1 MARKVVG
8 AIKKF
13 KSFFK
18 KVTAIGNS
26 VRTRPKNKHKRQIM
40 NVMVL
45 SLEVMQLKNYL
56 TMID

>member
-26 VRTRPKNKHKRQIM
+26 VRTRPKNKHKRR
-40 NVMVL
+40 
-45 SLEVMQLKNYL
+45 NYKKYKGQGK
-56 TMID
+56 